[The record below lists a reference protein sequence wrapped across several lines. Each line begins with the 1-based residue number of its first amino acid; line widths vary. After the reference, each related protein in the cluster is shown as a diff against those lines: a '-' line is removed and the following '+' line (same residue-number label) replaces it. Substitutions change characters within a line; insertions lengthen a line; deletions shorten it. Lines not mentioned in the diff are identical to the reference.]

1 MFSWWLLMFSLYLWI
16 IVSIWIGV
24 GNHSKTYTKRLGLP
38 LLWCLSQLSEGHPVT
53 FRRLQS
59 QSWDWIDLASSSE
72 ASEASIWR
80 VSLRK
85 PQPIW
90 SVVSPWELDPAQR
103 KMENS
108 EDHGLHGLMNYI
120 RCKNQIYINS
130 YQIHIPNSCFNSYIN
145 PKQFAAISPK
155 CHENVTTHVPFR
167 SWRFPSLPFH
177 SARPR
182 QSCMDRSHQPA
193 RPSWGFW
200 GFSGP
205 FPFDFCWM
213 DPKIQK
219 FLRS

>member
-1 MFSWWLLMFSLYLWI
+1 MFSLYLWI

-24 GNHSKTYTKRLGLP
+24 RNHSKTYHTKDLAASAVVSVAAVWRT
-38 LLWCLSQLSEGHPVT
+38 SSE
-53 FRRLQS
+53 RRLQS

-72 ASEASIWR
+72 VSIWR
-80 VSLRK
+80 VRLRK
-85 PQPIW
+85 PQPMW

-120 RCKNQIYINS
+120 RCKNQIYIDS
-130 YQIHIPNSCFNSYIN
+130 YQIHIPNLCFNSYIN
-145 PKQFAAISPK
+145 SKQFAAISPK
-155 CHENVTTHVPFR
+155 CHPNVTTHVPFR